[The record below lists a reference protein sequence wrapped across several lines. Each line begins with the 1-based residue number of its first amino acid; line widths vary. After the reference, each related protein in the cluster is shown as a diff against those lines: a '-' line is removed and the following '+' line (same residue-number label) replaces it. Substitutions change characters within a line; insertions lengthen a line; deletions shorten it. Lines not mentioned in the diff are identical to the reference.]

1 MKAYRHLLQEKGLRY
16 SKPREIILGYF
27 KEKDKHESAESLYLS
42 LKDRGHNLSLSTVY
56 LNLGV
61 LKDAGLI
68 REFKGATGE
77 SVFDSNVS
85 PHHHLI
91 CRDCSQVIDLPNLN
105 IAGKT
110 PKEFLK
116 HHAEK
121 VSGWTVDEPNLDLFG
136 LCPKCQKE
144 QKLGQG

>member
-1 MKAYRHLLQEKGLRY
+1 MKQYRYLLQEKGLRY
-16 SKPREIILGYF
+16 SKPRDIILGYF
-27 KEKDKHESAESLYLS
+27 KECDKHENAEGLYLT

-56 LNLGV
+56 LNLNV

-91 CRDCSQVIDLPNLN
+91 CKSCGRVIDLPNPK
-105 IAGKT
+105 IAGET
-110 PKEFLK
+110 PKQFLK
-116 HHAEK
+116 RHAET
-121 VSGWTVDEPNLDLFG
+121 VSGWRVDEPNLDLFG
-136 LCPKCQKE
+136 DCPECQKP
-144 QKLGQG
+144 

>member
-1 MKAYRHLLQEKGLRY
+1 VNEYRHLLQEKGLRY
-16 SKPREIILGYF
+16 SKPRDIILGYF
-27 KEKDKHESAESLYLS
+27 KERDKHESAESLFGS
-42 LKDRGHNLSLSTVY
+42 LKERGHNLSLSTVY

-61 LKDAGLI
+61 LTEAGLI

-91 CRDCSQVIDLPNLN
+91 CKGCGRVMDLPPLS

-110 PKEFLK
+110 PKQFFK
-116 HHAEK
+116 SHAEK
-121 VSGWTVDEPNLDLFG
+121 VSGWKVDEPNLDLLG
-136 LCPKCQKE
+136 LCPECY
-144 QKLGQG
+144 

>member
-1 MKAYRHLLQEKGLRY
+1 MKEYRHLLQEKGLRY
-16 SKPREIILGYF
+16 SKPRDIILGYF
-27 KEKDKHESAESLYLS
+27 KERAKHESAESLYLT

-77 SVFDSNVS
+77 SVFDSNIL

-91 CRDCSQVIDLPNLN
+91 CKHCSRVMDLPTVK
-105 IAGKT
+105 IADQT
-110 PKEFLK
+110 PKQFLK
-116 HHAEK
+116 NHAQK
-121 VSGWTVDEPNLDLFG
+121 VSGWDVDEPNLDLFG
-136 LCPKCQKE
+136 LCPKCQKA
-144 QKLGQG
+144 